1 MSFLRLYMI
10 KQQIFV
16 RITDEVNILVVKAV
30 VNVMKYT

>member
-30 VNVMKYT
+30 VNVMNYT